1 MKGLLPTKIIL
12 INTSAY
18 KVFCECEQISILNKN
33 YKVILSF
40 HG

>member
-1 MKGLLPTKIIL
+1 MKGLNPAKIKS

-18 KVFCECEQISILNKN
+18 KVFCECEQISILDKN